1 MLTRFTLLLF
11 TGLLGCAG
19 GGSGPSVPP
28 PPPPPPPPGTVRILM
43 LGNSLTYTQDVPGL
57 VADFATAGG
66 VPRPVVASIAHANWG
81 LQDHAGSAPS
91 TSAVASGGYDVVVLQ
106 QGPSTLPAS
115 RDDML
120 AYAGILHDLAPSSTR
135 MGLFVAW
142 PPEGGDIDAGI
153 ANHTTVANQLSLALY
168 PVAQAFRE
176 AKRIDPTIPIY
187 SADEFH
193 QSATGSA
200 LAGMVIA
207 AVIFN
212 QDPTGYPNPFHG
224 IITDD
229 DLMTIRA
236 AAKFAVDTYGR
247 R

>member
-1 MLTRFTLLLF
+1 
-11 TGLLGCAG
+11 
-19 GGSGPSVPP
+19 
-28 PPPPPPPPGTVRILM
+28 M
-43 LGNSLTYTQDVPGL
+43 LGNSLTYTQDVPGM
-57 VADFATAGG
+57 VADFAVSGG

-81 LQDHAGSAPS
+81 LQDHAGSTPS
-91 TSAVASGGYDVVVLQ
+91 TSAIAAGNYDVVVMQ
-106 QGPSTLPAS
+106 QGPSTLPES
-115 RDDML
+115 RDNML
-120 AYAGILHDLAPSSTR
+120 TYAGALRDFATGTTR

-176 AKRIDPTIPIY
+176 AKRLDSTIPIY
-187 SADEFH
+187 GPDGFH
-193 QSATGSA
+193 QTATGSA

-207 AVIFN
+207 AVIFD
-212 QDPTGYPNPFHG
+212 QSPTGYPNPLPT
-224 IITDD
+224 IITNDD
-229 DLMTIRA
+229 MVTLRA

>member
-1 MLTRFTLLLF
+1 MLARLTCLLLA
-11 TGLLGCAG
+11 GLLGCG
-19 GGSGPSVPP
+19 GDGDGPSI

-43 LGNSLTYTQDVPGL
+43 LGNSLTSTQDVPGM
-57 VADFATAGG
+57 VADFGAAGG
-66 VPRPVVASIAHANWG
+66 ALRPIVASITHANWG
-81 LQDHAGSAPS
+81 LEDHAGSEPS
-91 TSAVASGGYDVVVLQ
+91 TAAVTGGEYDVVVLQ

-115 RDDML
+115 RDNML
-120 AYAGILHDLAPSSTR
+120 TYAGILRDMKQARTR

-142 PPEGGDIDAGI
+142 PPEGDDIDAGI
-153 ANHTTVANQLSLALY
+153 ANHVTVANQLSLAIY

-176 AKRIDPTIPIY
+176 AKRLDATLPIY
-187 SADEFH
+187 SLDGFH
-193 QSATGSA
+193 QTATGSA

-207 AVIFN
+207 AVIFD
-212 QDPTGYPNPFHG
+212 QDPTGYPNPLPT

-229 DLMTIRA
+229 DMITLRA